1 MSDTDAAFGTVMMDF
16 ASNACST
23 CFPDGL
29 PGEGPD
35 PTAPIGFADYQSFDV
50 IHDYSDL
57 DYLEYRTTLGARYK
71 FHRNIGFFGQVSYYN
86 VNDDQPYLQNASGNV
101 TLISGG
107 FNWFF

>member
-1 MSDTDAAFGTVMMDF
+1 MSDTDAAFDTLMMDF

-35 PTAPIGFADYQSFDV
+35 PTAPVGFADYVGLDQ
-50 IHDYSDL
+50 IHEYSDL
-57 DYLEYRTTLGARYK
+57 DYLEYRTTLGARYR
-71 FHRNIGFFGQVSYYN
+71 FHPSIGIFGAVSYYD
-86 VNDDQPYLQNASGNV
+86 VSDDQPYLQSATGNV

-107 FNWFF
+107 LTWLF